1 MICKD
6 CHNFYVDDY
15 RYLKGHCML
24 NRSEKY
30 FESTACDCFENKA
43 ELNDL
48 TDEQLEKAIEAIKK
62 TVDAITEAMV
72 NFTEAFK
79 ESVNSI
85 DWNAILEAMQEA
97 QNNAGDNNNS
107 DNMRNIGDDLMDQ

>member
-24 NRSEKY
+24 NRSERN
-30 FESTACDCFENKA
+30 FESMACDCFENKA
-43 ELNDL
+43 NLDDL
-48 TDEQLEKAIEAIKK
+48 TAEQLEQAIEAIKK
-62 TVDAITEAMV
+62 VADAITEAMV
-72 NFTEAFK
+72 KITEVFK

-85 DWNAILEAMQEA
+85 DWNAILEAMQEV
-97 QNNAGDNNNS
+97 QKNAGDNNNS
-107 DNMRNIGDDLMDQ
+107 DNMRNIGDDLVD